1 MQSAH
6 FSILKLTKIEPH
18 DRTDDERLSEL
29 PVININKNIGH
40 KLNIETI
47 IDEFAKFKRR
57 ISFTNES
64 N

>member
-1 MQSAH
+1 
-6 FSILKLTKIEPH
+6 LTKIEPH

-57 ISFTNES
+57 ISFTSES